1 MAEDCIFCRIVS
13 GEMDSEVVHEGEEV
27 LAFRDINPQAPTH
40 VQVIPK
46 RHIAQIADFEPAEDA
61 GWLAELVGVA
71 TDLARREGLD
81 GGYRLVI
88 NNGAL
93 AGQSVPH
100 VHLHVLG
107 GRQLG
112 WPPG

>member
-1 MAEDCIFCRIVS
+1 MGEDCIFCKIVG
-13 GEMDSEVVHEGEEV
+13 GEMESDIVYEGDEVV
-27 LAFRDINPQAPTH
+27 AFRDINPQAPTH
-40 VQVIPK
+40 LQVIPK
-46 RHIAQIADFEPAEDA
+46 RHVARIADFDPGQDTE
-61 GWLAELVGVA
+61 WLSELFDVA
-71 TDLARREGLD
+71 TELARQEGLD
-81 GGYRLVI
+81 GGYRLVV

-100 VHLHVLG
+100 VHVHVLG